1 MIAAAPAELNAV
13 FIITMLFNVVA
24 GLGVFLLGMK
34 YMSEGLQTIAGRRL
48 RTMIGAATSNRFAGM
63 AVGTGV
69 TCLVQSSS
77 VTTVMVVGFV
87 NAGFMTLTQAISVIM
102 GANIGT
108 TITGWIL
115 TLEIGKYGLP
125 ILGVAAMVFRFANK
139 DRLKFLAMAIMGMGM
154 IFFGL
159 ELMKD
164 GFKPIRGM
172 EDFEA
177 WFSTFQADT
186 YLGVLKCAAV
196 GCVLT
201 MIVQSSSATL
211 GITIGLASTGVIPFH
226 TAAALVLGENIGTT
240 ITAYLASI
248 GTTTN
253 AKRAA
258 YAHVIFN
265 VIGVLWITA
274 LFKPYIYGV
283 EHYLGID
290 PSASTTAVEGGKEVV
305 NFPHVTAA
313 IAVVHSGFNI
323 VNTLLFLPFTNV
335 MAALLTRFVPDRDFK
350 ETPHLTMLDSHLA
363 DTPVIGIEQAR
374 KEVNRMADTLDTMLP
389 RLREVIAGGTPDE
402 KNVQEIF
409 HKEEVLDIM
418 QKEVTVFVT
427 DLLAGSLTHDLADEG
442 RRIVRIADEYESAG
456 DYVQNLLKLH
466 LRLDQAGLKLSQT
479 DRDSILELHDDVVN
493 YVDLVSTACR
503 QDRGEVVS
511 RARSMGEGI
520 SHHMRRLRN
529 QHLAEVSDHRP
540 EPLVT
545 VIYTDMLN
553 AYRRVKDH
561 ALNVAESLAGEK

>member
-1 MIAAAPAELNAV
+1 MILAAQELNAEFV
-13 FIITMLFNVVA
+13 IGMFFNVIA

-34 YMSEGLQTIAGRRL
+34 YMSEGLQTIAGSRL
-48 RTMIGAATSNRFAGM
+48 RALIGAVTNNRVM
-63 AVGTGV
+63 AMGVGTGV

-77 VTTVMVVGFV
+77 VTTVTVVGFV
-87 NAGFMTLTQAISVIM
+87 NAGFMTLTQAIGVIM

-115 TLEIGKYGLP
+115 ALQIGKYGLP
-125 ILGVAAMVFRFANK
+125 IMGVAALVFRFSNK
-139 DRLKFLAMAIMGMGM
+139 DRLKFLAMVVMGVGM
-154 IFFGL
+154 VFFGL
-159 ELMKD
+159 ELMKN

-177 WFSTFQADT
+177 WFSAFRADS
-186 YLGVLKCAAV
+186 YFGVLKCAMV

-265 VIGVLWITA
+265 VLGVIWITA
-274 LFKPYIYGV
+274 LFAPYIYLVEKFIGV
-283 EHYLGID
+283 D
-290 PSASTTAVEGGKEVV
+290 PTFSRTAVENGKEVV
-305 NFPHVTAA
+305 NFPYITAA
-313 IAVVHSGFNI
+313 IAAVHTGFN
-323 VNTLLFLPFTNV
+323 VTNTLLFLPFTNA
-335 MAALLTRFVPDRDFK
+335 MASMLMRIVPEKKFK
-350 ETPHLTMLDSHLA
+350 ETPHLTMLDPHLA
-363 DTPVIGIEQAR
+363 DTPVIGIEQSR
-374 KEVNRMADTLDTMLP
+374 IEVNKMADTLDKMLP
-389 RLREVIAGGTPDE
+389 RVRKVIAGGPPDE
-402 KNVQEIF
+402 GNVRKIF

-418 QKEVTVFVT
+418 QKEVTVFLT
-427 DLLAGSLTHDLADEG
+427 GLLAGSLTHELADEG
-442 RRIVRIADEYESAG
+442 RRILRIADEYESAG
-456 DYVQNLLKLH
+456 DYVQNVLKLR
-466 LRLDQAGLKLSQT
+466 LRLDQANLKLLDS
-479 DRDSILELHDDVVN
+479 DRDNMLGLHDKVAE
-493 YVDLVSTACR
+493 YVDLVSTGCR
-503 QDRGEVVS
+503 QNRGEVVS
-511 RARSMGEGI
+511 KARSLSEGI
-520 SHHMRRLRN
+520 SHHIRQLRN
-529 QHLAEVSDHRP
+529 QHLADVSVHHP

-561 ALNVAESLAGEK
+561 ALNVAEALAGEK

>member
-1 MIAAAPAELNAV
+1 MIAAASPELDAAFV
-13 FIITMLFNVVA
+13 IEMFFNVIA

-34 YMSEGLQTIAGRRL
+34 YMSEGLQTIAGNRL
-48 RTMIGAATSNRFAGM
+48 RSMIGAATSNRFMGM
-63 AVGTGV
+63 GVGAGV

-87 NAGFMTLTQAISVIM
+87 TAGFMTLTQAIGVIM

-115 TLEIGKYGLP
+115 ALKIGKYGLP
-125 ILGVAAMVFRFANK
+125 IMGVAALVFRFANK

-154 IFFGL
+154 VFFGL

-177 WFSTFQADT
+177 WFSTFQADS
-186 YLGVLKCAAV
+186 YPGVLKCAAV

-211 GITIGLASTGVIPFH
+211 GITIGLATTGVIPFQ

-274 LFKPYIYGV
+274 LFRPYIHLV
-283 EHYLGID
+283 QQVIGID
-290 PSASTTAVEGGKEVV
+290 PTASVKAVEDGKEVL

-313 IAVVHSGFNI
+313 IAAVHTGFN
-323 VNTLLFLPFTNV
+323 VANTLLFIPFTNV
-335 MAALLTRFVPDRDFK
+335 LAALLTRFVPDRKFK
-350 ETPHLTMLDSHLA
+350 ETPHLTMLDANLA
-363 DTPVIGIEQAR
+363 DTPVIGIEQSR
-374 KEVNRMADTLDTMLP
+374 KEVNRMADTLDKMLP
-389 RLREVIAGGTPDE
+389 RLRGVVAEGVTDE
-402 KNVQEIF
+402 KNVQKIF

-427 DLLAGSLTHDLADEG
+427 ELLAGSLTHDLADEG

-456 DYVQNLLKLH
+456 DYVQNVLKLY
-466 LRLDQAGLKLSQT
+466 LRLDQADLEFSRT
-479 DRDSILELHDDVVN
+479 DRDSILELHDEVAG

-503 QDRGEVVS
+503 QNRPEVVTK
-511 RARSMGEGI
+511 AHSMGDGI
-520 SHHMRRLRN
+520 SHLARRLRN
-529 QHLAEVSDHRP
+529 QHLAEVAENRP
-540 EPLVT
+540 APLVT

-561 ALNVAESLAGEK
+561 AMNVAEALAGEK

>member
-1 MIAAAPAELNAV
+1 MIAAAPELNAE
-13 FIITMLFNVVA
+13 FIITMFFNVVA

-48 RTMIGAATSNRFAGM
+48 RKMIGAATSNRFAGM
-63 AVGTGV
+63 GVGAGV

-87 NAGFMTLTQAISVIM
+87 TAGFMTLTQAIGVIM

-115 TLEIGKYGLP
+115 ALQIGKYGLP
-125 ILGVAAMVFRFANK
+125 IMGVAALVFRFANK
-139 DRLKFLAMAIMGMGM
+139 DRLKFLAMAVMGMGM

-159 ELMKD
+159 ELMKN

-177 WFSTFQADT
+177 WFSTFQADS

-196 GCVLT
+196 GCILT

-211 GITIGLASTGVIPFH
+211 GITIGLASTGVIPFE

-258 YAHVIFN
+258 YAHIIFN

-274 LFKPYIYGV
+274 LFAPYIYLV
-283 EHYLGID
+283 QQVIGID
-290 PSASTTAVEGGKEVV
+290 PHASTKAMEDGKEVL
-305 NFPHVTAA
+305 NFPNVTAA
-313 IAVVHSGFNI
+313 IAAVHTGFN
-323 VNTLLFLPFTNV
+323 VANTLLFIPFTNV
-335 MAALLTRFVPDRDFK
+335 LATLLTRWVPDSKFK
-350 ETPHLTMLDSHLA
+350 ETPHLTMLDSNFS
-363 DTPVIGIEQAR
+363 DTPVIGIEQSR
-374 KEVNRMADTLDTMLP
+374 KEVNKMADTLNKMLP
-389 RLREVIAGGTPDE
+389 RLRDVISDGVADDA
-402 KNVQEIF
+402 NVQKIF

-442 RRIVRIADEYESAG
+442 RRILRIADEYESAS
-456 DYVQNLLKLH
+456 DYVQNILKLY
-466 LRLDQAGLKLSQT
+466 LRLDQADLKLSQT
-479 DRDSILELHDDVVN
+479 DRDNLLELHDEVVS
-493 YVDLVSTACR
+493 YVEMVSIACW
-503 QDRGEVVS
+503 QNRGEVVTKAHS
-511 RARSMGEGI
+511 QGEGI
-520 SHHMRRLRN
+520 SHQVRRLRN
-529 QHLAEVSDHRP
+529 QHLAEVAETRP
-540 EPLVT
+540 APLVT
-545 VIYTDMLN
+545 VIFTDMLN

-561 ALNVAESLAGEK
+561 AMNVAEALAGEK

>member
-1 MIAAAPAELNAV
+1 MIAAAPAELNAIFV
-13 FIITMLFNVVA
+13 ITMFFNVVA

-48 RTMIGAATSNRFAGM
+48 RTMIGAATSNRFMGM

-87 NAGFMTLTQAISVIM
+87 TAGFMTLTQAIGVIM

-115 TLEIGKYGLP
+115 ALKIGKYGLP
-125 ILGVAAMVFRFANK
+125 IMGVAALVFRFANK

-159 ELMKD
+159 ELMKN

-177 WFSTFQADT
+177 WFSTFQADS
-186 YLGVLKCAAV
+186 YPGVLKCAAV

-258 YAHVIFN
+258 YAHVVFN
-265 VIGVLWITA
+265 VFGVLWITA
-274 LFKPYIYGV
+274 LFRPYIYIV
-283 EHYLGID
+283 ENFIGID
-290 PSASTTAVEGGKEVV
+290 PSASTTVVEGGREVV
-305 NFPHVTAA
+305 SFPHVTAA
-313 IAVVHSGFNI
+313 IAAVHTGFN
-323 VNTLLFLPFTNV
+323 VANTLMFLPFTRHL
-335 MAALLTRFVPDRDFK
+335 AALLTRLVPDREFK
-350 ETPHLTMLDSHLA
+350 ETPHLTMLDAKLS
-363 DTPVIGIEQAR
+363 DTPVIGVEQAR
-374 KEVNRMADTLDTMLP
+374 KEVNRMADTLDKMLP
-389 RLREVIAGGTPDE
+389 RLREVISTGAKDE
-402 KNVQEIF
+402 KNVQKIF

-427 DLLAGSLTHDLADEG
+427 DLLAGSLTVELADEG

-456 DYVQNLLKLH
+456 DYVQNLLKLY
-466 LRLDQAGLKLSQT
+466 LRLEQANLKLSQS
-479 DRDSILELHDDVVN
+479 DRDNILELHDEVAE
-493 YVDLVSTACR
+493 YAHMVSTACR
-503 QDRGEVVS
+503 QDRPEAVS
-511 RARSMGEGI
+511 KARSMGEGV
-520 SHHMRRLRN
+520 SHHIRRLRN
-529 QHLAEVSDHRP
+529 QHLAEVADHRP

-561 ALNVAESLAGEK
+561 ALNVAEALAGEK